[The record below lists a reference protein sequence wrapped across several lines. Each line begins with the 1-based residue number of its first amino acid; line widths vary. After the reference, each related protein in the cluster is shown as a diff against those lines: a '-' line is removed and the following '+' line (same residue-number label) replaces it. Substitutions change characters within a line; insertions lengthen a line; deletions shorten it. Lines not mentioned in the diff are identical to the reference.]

1 MENRDSARCVVE
13 CCVSHVF
20 IFLFSTQFRPKIS
33 PIVMQKKKKERRKD
47 ALNADADDVIFRSFS
62 FVVSSLVLIYHAAA
76 AYLCT
81 YLPSDPLYVSIS
93 VTGYAWYGCVLSVLG
108 IAGSIKVGSHTS
120 SLCSYE
126 CSRSHQ
132 NATLE

>member
-1 MENRDSARCVVE
+1 M
-13 CCVSHVF
+13 SHVF